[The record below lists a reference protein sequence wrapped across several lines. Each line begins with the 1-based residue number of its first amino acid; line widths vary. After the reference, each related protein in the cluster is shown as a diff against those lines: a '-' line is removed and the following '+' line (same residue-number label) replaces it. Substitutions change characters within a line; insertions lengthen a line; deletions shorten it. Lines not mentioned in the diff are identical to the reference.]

1 MSDSSICTIF
11 IKSGNAGRSK
21 NLNTNY
27 SRKEKSSIKELL
39 SKIRRKKNE
48 VTRNKFGGSY
58 EYRRSIGF
66 PEKSPRPRIESRPM
80 SIDNIKNIDD
90 AINEIYFVKK
100 KQEDYENQQQ
110 ILIHRVY
117 NLIDENKRL
126 CIDLMKTKEEF
137 ERNIYFL

>member
-1 MSDSSICTIF
+1 
-11 IKSGNAGRSK
+11 
-21 NLNTNY
+21 
-27 SRKEKSSIKELL
+27 
-39 SKIRRKKNE
+39 
-48 VTRNKFGGSY
+48 
-58 EYRRSIGF
+58 
-66 PEKSPRPRIESRPM
+66 M

>member
-1 MSDSSICTIF
+1 MIF
-11 IKSGNAGRSK
+11 IKSGNVAKSK
-21 NLNTNY
+21 SLNTIY
-27 SRKEKSSIKELL
+27 SRKEKSSIEELL

-48 VTRNKFGGSY
+48 LPTKRFDDGY

-66 PEKSPRPRIESRPM
+66 VEKNPRPRIESRPI

>member
-1 MSDSSICTIF
+1 ME
-11 IKSGNAGRSK
+11 K
-21 NLNTNY
+21 N
-27 SRKEKSSIKELL
+27 
-39 SKIRRKKNE
+39 
-48 VTRNKFGGSY
+48 
-58 EYRRSIGF
+58 
-66 PEKSPRPRIESRPM
+66 PRPRIESRPI